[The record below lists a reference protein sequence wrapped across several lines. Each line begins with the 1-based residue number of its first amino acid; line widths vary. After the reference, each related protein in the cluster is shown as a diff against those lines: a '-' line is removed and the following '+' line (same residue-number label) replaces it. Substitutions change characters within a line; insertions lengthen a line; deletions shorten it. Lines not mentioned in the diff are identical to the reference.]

1 MGPGDTATEEMK
13 SSVTQ
18 VSNPVEGGDTGSQ
31 QAANKVISDQ
41 AVVAKTAEKALL
53 FIRPPPSLQRKTSRH
68 QWSSKL
74 GGDPR

>member
-1 MGPGDTATEEMK
+1 MGPRDTATEEMK
-13 SSVTQ
+13 SLVTQ

-53 FIRPPPSLQRKTSRH
+53 FIRPPLPPEENKQTPVEL
-68 QWSSKL
+68 
-74 GGDPR
+74 